1 MLACWHG
8 SARASGPRVNGTGI
22 ESQAIRTF
30 GRWRFHVSTGDLE
43 DGTTTL
49 RLEPQVARLLDY
61 FLIHQQTLISR
72 DTLIGAVW
80 DGRVVSDDAVNR
92 CISILRQKLTPD
104 DRNAYIETVMRRGFI
119 SHFPSPIEA
128 VAAPEPDPAQ
138 ETGPAPGQRR
148 YHAHFWRFGMLA
160 ALAGLLLV
168 GIVILRGAGVP
179 PASGTVPVVAVLPFT
194 SVGLS
199 AESDFFAR
207 GVHDDLLTQ
216 LAQLQSVQVIS
227 RTSVSG
233 YGNDGRDIR
242 SIGRELGAD
251 AILEGGVQ
259 RLGNQIRIN
268 VQLID
273 ARADTHLWAAQYD
286 RELTPGN
293 IFSIQT
299 DIARAISAALNAT
312 LTRQDMKQLQVLPTQ
327 NMAAYR
333 AYHDAIELRKR
344 KPISA
349 PAYLAHLEKAVAL
362 DPGFLRAWAELAG
375 ALSFANIS
383 VRDPAAVKRLED
395 ILERMRAMAPQSSE
409 YLVAQAYYTYYVLKD
424 YERASALIAQARR
437 MRPSDTLVLELQT
450 WIQRRLGDYP
460 GLIGTLR
467 EAMSLDPRSEYW
479 VYRLAGNL
487 VVAHRYDEAA
497 AVLDSAPVTTFRQG
511 ALASLLRVRQHREPS
526 QLLPELMALQREYN
540 VQAPPAQL
548 WEAHIG
554 ARDYRGAM
562 TTLDAMQRDG
572 LNGDDSGDYSS
583 LIDLNLARAITARL
597 QGDDAAIGDLLAAA
611 RARVE
616 ENQAAGRYAFPP
628 SADLALALL
637 TAPDPREGTARIE
650 QRVRSWQRGAS
661 KDLAE
666 LTNNRHRACRALAM
680 AGAVSATLE
689 CLTSALAAPSLVMPF
704 IEPFLP
710 YYDRIRGDTRFARFL
725 TDLERV

>member
-1 MLACWHG
+1 MLACGQG
-8 SARASGPRVNGTGI
+8 SVRMPEPRVIGTGG
-22 ESQAIRTF
+22 ESPAVRAF
-30 GRWRFHVSTGDLE
+30 GRWRFHVDTGDLE
-43 DGTTTL
+43 DGTNTL

-61 FLIHQQTLISR
+61 FLINQETLISR

-128 VAAPEPDPAQ
+128 AVAPEPDPSQ
-138 ETGPAPGQRR
+138 ETRPALGQRR
-148 YHAHFWRFGMLA
+148 YRAHFWRFGMPA
-160 ALAGLLLV
+160 ALAGVLLV
-168 GIVILRGAGVP
+168 GIVVLRGAVSP

-199 AESDFFAR
+199 AESDFFAK
-207 GVHDDLLTQ
+207 GVHEDLLTQ

-233 YGNDGRDIR
+233 YGNEGHDIR

-259 RLGNQIRIN
+259 CLDEQIRIN

-273 ARADTHLWAAQYD
+273 ARSDTHLWAAQYD

-299 DIARAISAALNAT
+299 DIARAVSAALNAT

-327 NMAAYR
+327 NMSAYR

-344 KPISA
+344 EAIST

-375 ALSFANIS
+375 ALSFASIS
-383 VRDPAAVKRLED
+383 VRDPAAVRRLED

-409 YLVAQAYYTYYVLKD
+409 YIVAQAYYTYYVLKD
-424 YERASALIAQARR
+424 YERASALIAQARL

-450 WIQRRLGDYP
+450 WIQRRLGDYR
-460 GLIGTLR
+460 GLIETLR
-467 EAMSLDPRSEYW
+467 EAMSLDPRSDYW
-479 VYRLAGNL
+479 VYRLAINL

-497 AVLDSAPVTTFRQG
+497 VILDSAPTSTFRQA

-526 QLLPELMALQREYN
+526 RLLPELMALQSEYN
-540 VQAPPAQL
+540 VPVPPVQL
-548 WEAHIG
+548 WEAHIA
-554 ARDYRGAM
+554 ARDYRGA
-562 TTLDAMQRDG
+562 TTVLDDMQRDG
-572 LNGDDSGDYSS
+572 LSGDDSGYSS

-597 QGDDAAIGDLLAAA
+597 QSDDAAMGDLLAAA
-611 RARVE
+611 RATVDKQ
-616 ENQAAGRYAFPP
+616 QAEGRYAFAPG
-628 SADLALALL
+628 ADLALALL
-637 TAPDPREGTARIE
+637 ATPDPLGGTAGIE
-650 QRVRSWQRGAS
+650 QRVRSWQRDAS

-666 LTNNRHRACRALAM
+666 LTNNRHHACRALAM
-680 AGAVSATLE
+680 AGAVAASVE
-689 CLTSALAAPSLVMPF
+689 CLTAALAAPSLVMPF

-710 YYDRIRGDTRFARFL
+710 YYDLIRGDARFVRFL
-725 TDLERV
+725 IDPERV

>member
-1 MLACWHG
+1 M
-8 SARASGPRVNGTGI
+8 NGTGG
-22 ESQAIRTF
+22 ESPAIRAF
-30 GRWRFHVSTGDLE
+30 GRWRFHVDTGDLLDE
-43 DGTTTL
+43 TTTL

-92 CISILRQKLTPD
+92 CISILRQKLSPD
-104 DRNAYIETVMRRGFI
+104 DRNAYIETVIRRGFI

-128 VAAPEPDPAQ
+128 VAAPEPDPAR
-138 ETGPAPGQRR
+138 EAGPAPGQRR
-148 YHAHFWRFGMLA
+148 YRANFWRFGMLA

-168 GIVILRGAGVP
+168 GIAVMRGAGTP
-179 PASGTVPVVAVLPFT
+179 PASGAVPVVAVLPFT
-194 SVGLS
+194 SIGLS

-207 GVHDDLLTQ
+207 GMHDDLLTQ

-233 YGNDGRDIR
+233 FGNDGRDIR

-259 RLGNQIRIN
+259 QLDEQIRIN

-286 RELTPGN
+286 RELTLTN
-293 IFSIQT
+293 IFSIQA
-299 DIARAISAALNAT
+299 DIARAVSAALNAT
-312 LTRQDMKQLQVLPTQ
+312 LTRQDMEQLQVLPTQ

-344 KPISA
+344 ETISA

-383 VRDPAAVKRLED
+383 VRDVAAVTRLED

-424 YERASALIAQARR
+424 YERASALIAQARL

-450 WIQRRLGDYP
+450 WILRRLGDYP
-460 GLIGTLR
+460 GVIETLR
-467 EAMSLDPRSEYW
+467 EARSLDPRSEHW

-497 AVLDSAPVTTFRQG
+497 ALLDSAPMTTFRQG
-511 ALASLLRVRQHREPS
+511 TLASLLRVRQHREPS
-526 QLLPELMALQREYN
+526 RLLPELVALQLEYN
-540 VQAPPAQL
+540 VQAPPVQL
-548 WEAHIG
+548 WEAHIA
-554 ARDYRGAM
+554 ARDYRGA
-562 TTLDAMQRDG
+562 TTVLDAMRRAG
-572 LNGDDSGDYSS
+572 LSDNDSGYSA
-583 LIDLNLARAITARL
+583 LIDLNLAHAITTRL
-597 QGDDAAIGDLLAAA
+597 QGDNVSIGDLLAAA

-637 TAPDPREGTARIE
+637 TPPDPRGGTAKIE

-666 LTNNRHRACRALAM
+666 LTNNRHHACRALAM
-680 AGAVSATLE
+680 AGAVAASVE
-689 CLTSALAAPSLVMPF
+689 CLTAALAAPSLVMPF

-710 YYDRIRGDTRFARFL
+710 YYDPIRGDARFARFL